1 MTANMRYLLIIFALV
16 FAVPSFPQDS
26 RNNPEEENEKKV
38 EKDSLRKELALDVV
52 QDKKIDWLLNA
63 HQEAISR
70 ERGMPGYRVQ
80 VYMDSGNQARLR
92 TQRSRAEFEK
102 KYPDVNTYVDW
113 DEPYFKL
120 RVGDFR
126 TRLDARRFLEKIKN
140 DYQGAYIVVDRINF
154 PDFD

>member
-1 MTANMRYLLIIFALV
+1 MKHLIVFLIALIFV
-16 FAVPSFPQDS
+16 FPVYSQGPLIS
-26 RNNPEEENEKKV
+26 PEGEKQKTEEKKTFRDTL
-38 EKDSLRKELALDVV
+38 KANVV
-52 QDKKIDWLLNA
+52 QDEKIDWLLDT

-70 ERGMPGYRVQ
+70 ERGIAGFRVQ
-80 VYMDSGNQARLR
+80 IYMDSGNQASLR

-126 TRLDARRFLEKIKN
+126 TRLDARRFLEKIKK

-154 PDFD
+154 PEFD